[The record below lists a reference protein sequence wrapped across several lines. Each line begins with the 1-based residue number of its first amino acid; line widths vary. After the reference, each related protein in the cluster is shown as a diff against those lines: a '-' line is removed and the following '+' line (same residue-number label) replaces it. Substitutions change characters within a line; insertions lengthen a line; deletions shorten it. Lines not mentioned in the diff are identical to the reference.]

1 MILTTYILIVQKT
14 LAKDQSYAFLGGSF
28 APPGLDEDGIATMS
42 VATLLAIEDDGT
54 CKAPNRL
61 VYSLNVGTTIDT
73 RESNNTH
80 TR

>member
-1 MILTTYILIVQKT
+1 MHDLDHIYLDS
-14 LAKDQSYAFLGGSF
+14 AKNTGKRPKLCLLGWE
-28 APPGLDEDGIATMS
+28 LDEDGIATMS